1 MQMTHL
7 RTVSQ
12 RPHIG
17 QTVTHRGPGAETDFD
32 SGLPHTDPHPQP
44 PPGDHGPDPDEP
56 VDKTE
61 SGEEP

>member
-1 MQMTHL
+1 MTYL
-7 RTVSQ
+7 RTVTPG
-12 RPHIG
+12 RRIR
-17 QTVTHRGPGAETDFD
+17 QTATRHREGVDLPLD